1 MKKILTG
8 SMIAVMVVFLS
19 VGFALAGNG
28 QGGNGTGTGDGIG
41 PVHDIYS
48 GEPFTYTG
56 DVYGMVPGQGWVI
69 DTGDEDVTIFG
80 IGPIRYWESLGVDR
94 PAVGDTI
101 TVSGYAVDYNG
112 VVRNIATTITIGEDT
127 VDLRDSETGAPLWR
141 GGSWR

>member
-1 MKKILTG
+1 MKKILTS

-19 VGFALAGNG
+19 VGFALAGYG
-28 QGGNGTGTGDGIG
+28 QGGNGTGAGDGTG

-48 GEPFTYTG
+48 GVPFTYTG
-56 DVYGMVPGQGWVI
+56 DVSGMVPGQGWVI
-69 DTGDEDVTIFG
+69 DIGEEDVTIFG
-80 IGPIRYWESLGVDR
+80 IGPIRYWESLEVDR

-112 VVRNIATTITIGEDT
+112 VIRNIATTILIGDAT

-141 GGSWR
+141 GGPWR